1 MKKFK
6 LLLLCSSLL
15 LVLPFVSSSCSKKSG
30 CPVNETVG
38 KTNSKKGSLSTKRG
52 KSNLF
57 PKKMRKKKRG

>member
-1 MKKFK
+1 MKKIK

-15 LVLPFVSSSCSKKSG
+15 LVLPFVSSCSKKTG

-38 KTNSKKGSLSTKRG
+38 KTTNRKGELSTKRG

-57 PKKMRKKKRG
+57 PKSMRKKKKRG

>member
-1 MKKFK
+1 MKKLK

-15 LVLPFVSSSCSKKSG
+15 LVLPFVSSCSKKTG

-38 KTNSKKGSLSTKRG
+38 KSTNRKGDLSTKRG

>member
-15 LVLPFVSSSCSKKSG
+15 LVLPFVSSCSKKTG

-38 KTNSKKGSLSTKRG
+38 KSTNRKGELSTKRG

>member
-1 MKKFK
+1 MKKLK

-15 LVLPFVSSSCSKKSG
+15 LVLPIIYSSCSKKSG

-38 KTNSKKGSLSTKRG
+38 KSTDRKGNLSTKRG

>member
-1 MKKFK
+1 MKKLK

-15 LVLPFVSSSCSKKSG
+15 LVLPFISSCSKKTG

-38 KTNSKKGSLSTKRG
+38 KTSNRKGELSTKRG